1 MDPVIELA
9 TVTVSYLWLWR
20 ELFPD
25 TVRLSSDD
33 PPAAEQITTHPEVGM
48 AVYARMRDLTLRSV
62 EERVI
67 AARGDDPAAHSLDT
81 PGIAE
86 LVRTLA
92 AERGTADTA
101 DGDRGLERVR
111 RKLDSVFNQRA
122 NREDVRSALT
132 GIADR
137 YVSDLNAILAAVG
150 PIDLRGAPDGDANGT
165 ASERVRRDPISRER
179 LTALIAQVTLQDR
192 RGATLARALNYR
204 PLLLRD
210 VDADLAMLDEDAYPR
225 QLAMR
230 CRRQGVPVPF
240 ALVFHEELDEIQ
252 RSRELRGG
260 GPSTFD
266 RRSLAADR
274 ATGLGL
280 LGVAFSGGGIRSAT
294 FNLGVLQGLASAGW
308 LPRVDYLSTVSGGGY
323 IGAWLLAWIK
333 RRGSIQAVQQ
343 SLRGAVARCD
353 PPYDAF
359 DNTDPSADHVRPIR
373 FLREYSNYL
382 TPRGGFFSADT
393 WTMMAIW
400 VRNTA
405 LNLLVLAL
413 FLMGLL
419 VAPRVLGLVFINL
432 HSPGFSAAAAAL
444 LMLWAGALAG
454 WNLGTFDRHPP
465 AADASTPARGD
476 SALLIAVTLVVPLFV
491 SAFLVTAALWAAPG
505 LADPRQSWWSNPA
518 FLAAFAVSTLAIL
531 STAVIANLT
540 AAAGDLA
547 ASYHTL
553 SERLTIAL
561 RGSLRSAITGAVA
574 SFLGALLLLL
584 FCRTIVPLVLE
595 DTQRGVWIAVAF
607 GPLAILVLSSAVI
620 VMYLG
625 LEGAAFQDE
634 RREWWSRVGAWIS
647 LIGGGWA
654 LISSIS
660 FFAPLWLARLGLYA
674 RVAGAGWLS
683 VTGAGA
689 WLASGGKSNG
699 KNLALDRIL
708 WTRWL
713 ITLAPFIFI
722 LGFLSILSV
731 VTHLLLAEVQ
741 IQASRISPPRWPS
754 GFGEPVFTVFPLP
767 ELELRRFVET
777 YWAILEPRSFVP
789 LLLAMLC
796 LVIAFLLARRVD
808 VNEFSMHHFYRN
820 RLVRAYLGASRSP
833 RHRSPNAFTGLDLDD
848 DLKLWRFQTRDLSTD
863 NDASSDC
870 QRGFNGPYPI
880 INATLNASSG
890 EDLAWQERQGQ
901 SFVFTPLYSGFD
913 FAVKD
918 TAFAQRTRNQF
929 AYQRSELFGSA
940 RGAATF
946 GGRDLEGGMGIG
958 TAIAISGAAANPN
971 AGYHTSP
978 GVAFLL
984 TVFNV
989 RLGWWIG
996 NPRMDRWRHNSPR
1009 QGLFYLMS
1017 ELFGYAGTQREYVNL
1032 SDGGHFD
1039 NMGLYELV
1047 RRRCKYVVV
1056 CDAEEDGGYT
1066 FEGIANAI
1074 RKCRVDFGVVI
1085 TLQTNGIRP
1094 ETTGGSMVHAAV
1106 GTISYP
1112 GVEECGRLIY
1122 IKASVTGDEPIDVLE
1137 YKARFPVFPHESTA
1151 DQSFDESQFE
1161 SYRALGLH
1169 IAGLTMPPWPAG
1181 ATGFTG
1187 SENAR
1192 AFDQAAGNIARSRGE
1207 VTHG

>member
-9 TVTVSYLWLWR
+9 TVTVSYLWLWL

-25 TVRLSSDD
+25 TVRLSSDV
-33 PPAAEQITTHPEVGM
+33 PPAADHVTSHPDVGM

-62 EERVI
+62 EERVV
-67 AARGDDPAAHSLDT
+67 AAQGDDPAARSLDT

-86 LVRTLA
+86 LVRTLS
-92 AERGTADTA
+92 AERGTAENT
-101 DGDRGLERVR
+101 DGDGGLERVR
-111 RKLDSVFNQRA
+111 RKLDNVFNQRV
-122 NREDVRSALT
+122 NREDVRAALRS
-132 GIADR
+132 IAHR
-137 YVSDLNAILAAVG
+137 YVSDLNAIVAAVG
-150 PIDLRGAPDGDANGT
+150 PIDLRGAAGDDANGV
-165 ASERVRRDPISRER
+165 ALGGRGPGPISRER
-179 LTALIAQVTLQDR
+179 LTELIAQTTLQHK
-192 RGATLARALNYR
+192 RGETLARALNYR

-240 ALVFHEELDEIQ
+240 ALVLHEELDEIQ

-260 GPSTFD
+260 GPSTFV

-274 ATGLGL
+274 ATELGL
-280 LGVAFSGGGIRSAT
+280 LGLAFSGGGIRSAT
-294 FNLGVLQGLASAGW
+294 FNLGVLQGLAGAGW

-333 RRGSIQAVQQ
+333 RRGSISAVQQ
-343 SLRGAVARCD
+343 SLRGAVARGD
-353 PPYDAF
+353 PPHDAF

-432 HSPGFSAAAAAL
+432 HSPGFSASAAAL
-444 LMLWAGALAG
+444 LTLWAGLLAG
-454 WNLGTFDRHPP
+454 WNLGTFDRRPP
-465 AADASTPARGD
+465 AADTSTPARGD
-476 SALLIAVTLVVPLFV
+476 SALLIAATLVVPLFA

-505 LADPRQSWWSNPA
+505 LADPRQFWWLNPA
-518 FLAAFAVSTLAIL
+518 FRAAFAVSTLAIV
-531 STAVIANLT
+531 STAVIANFT

-553 SERLTIAL
+553 PERLTIAL
-561 RGSLRSAITGAVA
+561 RGSLRSIFTAMIA
-574 SFLGALLLLL
+574 SALGALLLLI
-584 FCRTIVPLVLE
+584 FCRTIVPIALE

-607 GPLAILVLSSAVI
+607 GPLAILMLSSLVI
-620 VMYLG
+620 VIYLG

-647 LIGGGWA
+647 LIGGAWA

-660 FFAPLWLARLGLYA
+660 FFAPLWIARLGLYA
-674 RVAGAGWLS
+674 RVAGIGWLS
-683 VTGAGA
+683 VTGMGA

-699 KNLALDRIL
+699 KNLALDRIV

-713 ITLAPFIFI
+713 ITLAPFVFI
-722 LGFLSILSV
+722 LGFLSLLSV
-731 VTHLLLAEVQ
+731 ITHLLLAEVQ
-741 IQASRISPPRWPS
+741 VMAM
-754 GFGEPVFTVFPLP
+754 FGEPLFTVFPLP
-767 ELELRRFVET
+767 DLELRRFVET
-777 YWAILEPRSFVP
+777 YWAILEPRSYLP
-789 LLLAMLC
+789 LLLALLC
-796 LVIAFLLARRVD
+796 LVVAFLLARRVD

-848 DLKLWRFQTRDLSTD
+848 DVKLWRFQTRDLSTD

-913 FAVKD
+913 FAVKE

-946 GGRDLEGGMGIG
+946 GGRDLEGGMSIG

-1017 ELFGYAGTQREYVNL
+1017 ELFGYSGTKREYVNL
-1032 SDGGHFD
+1032 SDGGHFE

-1047 RRRCKYVVV
+1047 RRRCMYVVV

-1085 TLQTNGIRP
+1085 TLQTNAIRP
-1094 ETTGGSMVHAAV
+1094 EMIGRSMVHTAM

-1122 IKASVTGDEPIDVLE
+1122 LKASVTGDEPLDVLE
-1137 YKARFPVFPHESTA
+1137 YKARFPVFPHESTG

-1169 IAGLTMPPWPAG
+1169 IAGLTMSPWPAG
-1181 ATGFTG
+1181 AAGFSG

-1192 AFDQAAGNIARSRGE
+1192 AFEAAAANIARSRGE
-1207 VTHG
+1207 VAHG

>member
-25 TVRLSSDD
+25 TVRLSSDN
-33 PPAAEQITTHPEVGM
+33 PPAAAQVTTHPDVGM

-62 EERVI
+62 EERVV
-67 AARGDDPAAHSLDT
+67 AAGDDDQAAHALDT
-81 PGIAE
+81 PGIAV

-92 AERGTADTA
+92 AERGTVEHTDS
-101 DGDRGLERVR
+101 DRGLEQRVR
-111 RKLDSVFNQRA
+111 RKLDSLFNQRV
-122 NREDVRSALT
+122 NREDVRSAVT
-132 GIADR
+132 GIAER
-137 YVSDLNAILAAVG
+137 YVSDLNAILAALG
-150 PIDLRGAPDGDANGT
+150 PIDFHGAPGGSRNGV
-165 ASERVRRDPISRER
+165 ASGSPRPAQVSRER
-179 LTALIAQVTLQDR
+179 LTALIAQITLQHR
-192 RGATLARALNYR
+192 RGETLARALNYR

-210 VDADLAMLDEDAYPR
+210 VDADLALLDEDAYPR

-240 ALVFHEELDEIQ
+240 ALVLHEELDEIQ

-260 GPSTFD
+260 APSTFD

-274 ATGLGL
+274 ATNLGL
-280 LGVAFSGGGIRSAT
+280 LGLAFSGGGIRSAT
-294 FNLGVLQGLASAGW
+294 FNLGILQGLAGAGW

-323 IGAWLLAWIK
+323 IGAWLLAWVK
-333 RRGSIQAVQQ
+333 RRGSIAAVQQ

-353 PPYDAF
+353 PGGDAF

-419 VAPRVLGLVFINL
+419 VAPRILGLVFINL

-444 LMLWAGALAG
+444 LMLWAGGLAG

-465 AADASTPARGD
+465 RTDAPTPARGD
-476 SALLIAVTLVVPLFV
+476 SALVITVTLVVPLFV
-491 SAFLVTAALWAAPG
+491 AAFLVSAALWAAPA
-505 LADPRQSWWSNPA
+505 LADPRRPVWSNPA
-518 FLAAFAVSTLAIL
+518 FLMAFVVSTVAIII
-531 STAVIANLT
+531 SAVIANLT

-547 ASYHTL
+547 ASYHTP
-553 SERLTIAL
+553 SERLRIAL
-561 RGSLRSAITGAVA
+561 RGSLRSALTGAIA
-574 SFLGALLLLL
+574 SGLGALLLLL
-584 FCRTIVPLVLE
+584 FCRTIVPLALE

-607 GPLAILVLSSAVI
+607 GPLAILVLSSMVI

-654 LISSIS
+654 LIASIS
-660 FFAPLWLARLGLYA
+660 FFAPLWIAHLGLYA
-674 RVAGAGWLS
+674 RVAGVGWLS
-683 VTGAGA
+683 ATGAGA

-699 KNLALDRIL
+699 KNLALDRVA
-708 WTRWL
+708 WSRWL
-713 ITLAPFIFI
+713 IALAPFIFM
-722 LGFLSILSV
+722 LGFLSLLSV
-731 VTHLLLAEVQ
+731 VTHALLAEVQ
-741 IQASRISPPRWPS
+741 IQAM
-754 GFGEPVFTVFPLP
+754 FGEPLFTVFPLP
-767 ELELRRFVET
+767 ALQLQRFVET
-777 YWAILEPRSFVP
+777 YWAILEPRSVVP
-789 LLLAMLC
+789 LLLALLC
-796 LVIAFLLARRVD
+796 LVVALLLARRID

-848 DLKLWRFQTRDLSTD
+848 DVKLWRFQTRDLSTD

-870 QRGFNGPYPI
+870 QRGFSGPYPI
-880 INATLNASSG
+880 INTTLNASSG

-918 TAFAQRTRNQF
+918 TSFAQRTRNQF
-929 AYQRSELFGSA
+929 AYQRSELFGSG

-946 GGRDLEGGMGIG
+946 GGRDLEGGIGVG

-996 NPRMDRWRHNSPR
+996 NPRMSRWRDNSPR
-1009 QGLFYLMS
+1009 QGLFYLTS
-1017 ELFGYAGTQREYVNL
+1017 ELFGYAGTKRKYVNL

-1047 RRRCKYVVV
+1047 RRRCKYIIV
-1056 CDAEEDGGYT
+1056 CDAEEDGGYA

-1085 TLQTNGIRP
+1085 TLHMDGITPTP
-1094 ETTGGSMVHAAV
+1094 ETGRSLVHAVV

-1122 IKASVTGDEPIDVLE
+1122 LKASVTGDEPVDVLE
-1137 YKARFPVFPHESTA
+1137 YKTRFPVFPHESTD

-1169 IAGLTMPPWPAG
+1169 IAGLTMPPWPEN
-1181 ATGFTG
+1181 ATDFTG
-1187 SENAR
+1187 SENAS
-1192 AFDQAAGNIARSRGE
+1192 AFEVTVGNINRLRSPA
-1207 VTHG
+1207 